1 MVRVI
6 DFRDWVAADQP
17 ERERIVAIE
26 ASFAT
31 AYRRE
36 RVRDAEEADFLRRR
50 GTPQHLIGPTADDHA
65 RRVFAAPPQQ
75 GVFRDIDL
83 GLLDPDDPDER
94 RLLIEAEHPELADA
108 LDRGDEVVRI
118 DGDEINSRL
127 HIAIHE
133 IVAQQLWENEPPEAW
148 LTAQRL
154 LEAGHPRHEVFH
166 MIGSAL
172 VPQFQQV
179 LQEVTD
185 RDAYVRALE
194 ALPDAAEIAAE
205 SRARPK
211 SKRQLAFKARKAA
224 RRARARNRRK
234 G

>member
-1 MVRVI
+1 
-6 DFRDWVAADQP
+6 
-17 ERERIVAIE
+17 
-26 ASFAT
+26 
-31 AYRRE
+31 
-36 RVRDAEEADFLRRR
+36 VRDAEEADFLRRR
-50 GTPQHLIGPTADDHA
+50 ETPQHLIGPTADDHA

-75 GVFRDIDL
+75 GVFREMNL

-108 LDRGDEVVRI
+108 LERGEEVVRI
-118 DGDEINSRL
+118 DGDEINPRL

-133 IVAQQLWENEPPEAW
+133 IVAQQLWDNDPPEAW

-179 LQEVTD
+179 LQEGKRTD

-194 ALPDAAEIAAE
+194 ALPDAWEIAAE
-205 SRARPK
+205 SQARPK
-211 SKRQLAFKARKAA
+211 SKRQLAVKARKAA